1 MSPHAPAPLLSVV
14 IPAFNEAGRL
24 PATLTAIDAF
34 FRGRCTIEIIV
45 VDDGSTDAT
54 ATVAAGRPGVVL
66 IQNLVNSGKGH
77 SVRRGVLAARG
88 ERVLIC
94 DADGSTPIG
103 EFAKLAAALDAGADV
118 AIGSRDL
125 PDSVVSPRQPL
136 LRRVVAGL
144 LRSARRRRILP
155 EIRDTQ
161 CGFKLFRRSVAHE
174 VFGGQTL
181 TGWLFDCEVL
191 ALAAERGCRIVEVG
205 VRWANDPSSRVR
217 LVGDLGRTWRE
228 YRYLVRRFGRRG

>member
-1 MSPHAPAPLLSVV
+1 MPLLSIV

-24 PATLTAIDAF
+24 PATLAAIDEF
-34 FRGRCTIEIIV
+34 FRDRCAIEIIV
-45 VDDGSTDAT
+45 VDDGSTDET
-54 ATVAAGRPGVVL
+54 AAVAAARAGVTVVR
-66 IQNLVNSGKGH
+66 NPVNSGKGH

-103 EFAKLAAALDAGADV
+103 EYPKLAAALDAGADV

-125 PDSVVSPRQPL
+125 PESAVSPRQPL
-136 LRRVVAGL
+136 ARRIVARL
-144 LRSARRRRILP
+144 LRAARRRRLLP

-161 CGFKLFRRSVAHE
+161 CGFKLFRRAIAHE

-217 LVGDLGRTWRE
+217 LLGDLARTWRE

>member
-1 MSPHAPAPLLSVV
+1 MPLLSIV

-24 PATLTAIDAF
+24 PATLAAIDAF
-34 FRGRCTIEIIV
+34 FRSRGAIEIIV
-45 VDDGSTDAT
+45 VDDGSSDET
-54 ATVAAGRPGVVL
+54 AAAAAGRPGVVL
-66 IQNLVNSGKGH
+66 IRNPVNSGKGH

-88 ERVLIC
+88 ERILIC

-103 EFAKLAAALDAGADV
+103 EVEKLGAALDAGADV

-125 PDSVVSPRQPL
+125 PESVVSPRQPL
-136 LRRVVAGL
+136 VRRIVAGL
-144 LRSARRRRILP
+144 LRAARRRRLLP

-161 CGFKLFRRSVAHE
+161 CGFKLFRRAVAHE

-205 VRWANDPSSRVR
+205 VRWANAPSSRVR
-217 LVGDLGRTWRE
+217 LLGDLARTWRE